1 MLEVHAIRVGY
12 GDLTIVDN
20 CSLHVDRGE
29 VVALIGANGAG
40 KTTIQ
45 RAICGLEPVRAGRV
59 LFDGRDLAG
68 WPTYKVVQLGLVMV
82 PANARVFGKFSV
94 TDNLRMGALA
104 SRPGGRGLQE
114 KLREVYGLFPVLAER
129 AGQRAE
135 TLSGGERQM
144 LAMGRAL
151 MSEPKLLMMD
161 EPTAGLAPK
170 LAAEVLRFVDRMRT
184 LGLTCLIVEEK
195 VDKIL
200 AIANRAYVLQ
210 TGHIVL
216 QGTADE
222 VRRSDAVV
230 TAYTGRAGAGASAG
244 SATRPRGG

>member
-1 MLEVHAIRVGY
+1 MLEVQSIRVGY

-20 CSLHVDRGE
+20 FSLHVDRGE

-59 LFDGRDLAG
+59 LFEGRDLAG
-68 WPTYKVVQLGLVMV
+68 WPTYKVVTLGLVMV

-94 TDNLRMGALA
+94 KDNLLMGALA
-104 SRPGGRGLQE
+104 SRPGGRGLND
-114 KLREVYGLFPVLAER
+114 KLREIYELFPVLADR
-129 AGQRAE
+129 SGQRAE

-151 MSEPKLLMMD
+151 MSEPTLLMMD

-170 LAAEVLRFVDRMRT
+170 LAAEVLTFVDRMRA
-184 LGLTCLIVEEK
+184 LGLTCLVVEEK
-195 VDKIL
+195 VDRIL

-210 TGHIVL
+210 NGRIVL
-216 QGTADE
+216 QGTAAE
-222 VRRSDAVV
+222 VRRSEVV
-230 TAYTGRAGAGASAG
+230 VAAYTGQRSRKG
-244 SATRPRGG
+244 SAVVEGS

>member
-170 LAAEVLRFVDRMRT
+170 LATEVLMFVDRMRT

-210 TGHIVL
+210 NGRIVL

-222 VRRSDAVV
+222 VRRSEVV
-230 TAYTGRAGAGASAG
+230 VAAYTGQRSRKG
-244 SATRPRGG
+244 SAVVE